1 MPDWSYHLLFKPIIS
16 HLPAHTSRTFI
27 HRSMA
32 QIARMPAGKLLIHF
46 LGREESSPSLHKE
59 VADQSFVNSIGL
71 SGRIDPEQ
79 TAGSAFEHLGFGF
92 LEIGPVTAHD
102 QQHPSTLTIDH
113 QQQTITF
120 DRDNEAV
127 SLEKAKRFL
136 SSRKRHLPRFIRL
149 RGSDEEVVE
158 IARQLERFATAFVLE
173 RDKDSDAEQLHRL
186 QKEVTPP
193 VFLAIPSSDVEQLSF
208 AATTTCDGIVLD
220 EPDFS
225 RREALEEHSQ
235 AITLLK
241 NQGFSR
247 TIVTSGGV
255 YEPADGLRL
264 LDAGADLIMLSAGY
278 VFAGPSLPKRIK
290 EAQLDEQAPV
300 SPTPGWIWY
309 WLFGLAMVIGGV
321 ISLYLS
327 VTTVILPY
335 DELFLG
341 IGRET
346 INAFNERILLFMAHD
361 RMTLAGSI
369 ISGGLLYMLLARF
382 GIRQR
387 LKWAK
392 QASDSAAIIGFL
404 GIFLFIGYGYFDW
417 LHLLFWL
424 VLLPFFIT
432 GFYRTRM
439 IDGTPWSANRR
450 NHPIWKRS
458 LYAQFCF
465 VILGASFILG
475 GIVISWIGVSNVF
488 VSTDLLYLCMPK
500 EMLDAFNKQLI
511 PVIAH
516 DRAGFGSALISVGL
530 LVLLCALWGFH
541 QGKRWV
547 WWMLLVSGIP
557 AFSAGISVHFLIDY
571 TTFIH
576 LLPAYFALSLF
587 MIGLVLG
594 YPFFHLKA
602 DD

>member
-1 MPDWSYHLLFKPIIS
+1 MPDWSYHLLFNPIIS
-16 HLPAHTSRTFI
+16 HLPARTSRAFI

-32 QIARMPAGKLLIHF
+32 RIARMPAGKQLIHF
-46 LGREESSPSLHKE
+46 LGREESSPFLHKE
-59 VADQSFVNSIGL
+59 VAGSSFANAIGL

-92 LEIGPVTAHD
+92 LEIGPVTVRGP
-102 QQHPSTLTIDH
+102 QQRSTLAIDH
-113 QQQTITF
+113 REQTITF
-120 DRDNEAV
+120 DRNNEVV
-127 SLEKAKRFL
+127 SLEKAERFL
-136 SSRKRHLPRFIRL
+136 SSRKRQLPRFIRL
-149 RGSDEEVVE
+149 RGSNEEVME
-158 IARQLERFATAFVLE
+158 IAKQLERFAVAFILE
-173 RDKDSDAEQLHRL
+173 RDKDSDAEQLHHL

-193 VFLAIPSSDVEQLSF
+193 VFLAIVSSDVEQLSF

-220 EPDFS
+220 EPDVS
-225 RREALEEHSQ
+225 RREALEEHLQ

-241 NQGFSR
+241 KQGFNR

-264 LDAGADLIMLSAGY
+264 LGAGADLIMLSAGY
-278 VFAGPSLPKRIK
+278 VFAGPGLPKRIK
-290 EAQLDEQAPV
+290 EAQLEEQTPV
-300 SPTPGWIWY
+300 SPAPGWISY
-309 WLFGLAMVIGGV
+309 WLFGLAMVIGGI

-327 VTTVILPY
+327 MTTVILPY

-341 IGRET
+341 ISRDM
-346 INAFNERILLFMAHD
+346 IHAFNERLLLFMAHD

-392 QASDSAAIIGFL
+392 QASDSAAILGFL

-424 VLLPFFIT
+424 VLLPFFIS
-432 GFYRTRM
+432 GFYRTRK
-439 IDGTPWSANRR
+439 IDGTPQSSNRR
-450 NHPIWKRS
+450 NHPVWKRG

-465 VILGASFILG
+465 VILGTSFIIG

-500 EMLDAFNKQLI
+500 EMLDAFNEQLI

-541 QGKRWV
+541 QGNRWV
-547 WWMLLVSGIP
+547 WWMLLVSGLP
-557 AFSAGISVHFLIDY
+557 AFSAGISVHFLIGY

-587 MIGLVLG
+587 IIGLVLG
-594 YPFFHLKA
+594 YPFFHRKA